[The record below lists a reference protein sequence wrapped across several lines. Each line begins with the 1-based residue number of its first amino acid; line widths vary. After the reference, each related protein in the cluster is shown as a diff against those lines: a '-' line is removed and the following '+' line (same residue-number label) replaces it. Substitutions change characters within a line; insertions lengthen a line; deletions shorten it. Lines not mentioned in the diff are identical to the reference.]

1 MARPANPK
9 LIEKIILLTINE
21 IHENGTKNLSM
32 RKLAKNVDITPT
44 TIYYY
49 FKNKEDLLDQVN
61 LYAISELDSFLNLN
75 IDSSKSY
82 SFQLKLAIQS
92 FIDWNIK
99 NHNLSK
105 ILFEKLPGKQ
115 NINSKSSREY
125 YKPLF
130 KIISILRNGHRMNE
144 FNVPNPSL
152 LATAGFGWL
161 YGLVKIHTHNTFI
174 HKDTNKL
181 DELTELTTNLIL
193 NQITISNFTEKYDL
207 KK

>member
-1 MARPANPK
+1 MTRPSNPEI
-9 LIEKIILLTINE
+9 IEKIILLTIND

-32 RKLAKNVDITPT
+32 RNLAKKARITPT

-49 FKNKEDLLDQVN
+49 FKNKEDLIDQVK
-61 LYAISELDSFLNLN
+61 LYAISDLDTYLYQN
-75 IDSSKSY
+75 IDKSKSY
-82 SFQLKLAIQS
+82 SFQLKFVIQS

-130 KIISILRNGHRMNE
+130 KIISISRNGHRINE

-152 LATAGFGWL
+152 LATAGFSWL
-161 YGLVKIHTHNTFI
+161 YGLVKLHTQNTFI
-174 HKDTNKL
+174 HEYRNKL